1 MIFHHAQR
9 YELFSTI
16 PNVCSDYLEDF
27 TTFFA
32 YRINKEI
39 PFSTFDVT
47 AVESNVKKL
56 TSNVSAVES
65 NVEKLESN
73 VISANAISQ
82 TKSILSRKRKKR
94 EMEFDDESGETRCRS
109 IGWLRWSK
117 KGLPK
122 KVVASFSPNVKR

>member
-16 PNVCSDYLEDF
+16 PNVYSDFLKDF

-32 YRINKEI
+32 YRINREF

-47 AVESNVKKL
+47 
-56 TSNVSAVES
+56 AVES

-82 TKSILSRKRKKR
+82 TKSILSRKRKKK

-122 KVVASFSPNVKR
+122 KVVASFSPNAKR

>member
-16 PNVCSDYLEDF
+16 PNVYSDFLEDF

-32 YRINKEI
+32 YRINKEF
-39 PFSTFDVT
+39 PFLTFDVT

-65 NVEKLESN
+65 NV
-73 VISANAISQ
+73 ISANAISQ
-82 TKSILSRKRKKR
+82 TKSILSRKRKKK

-122 KVVASFSPNVKR
+122 KSCR

>member
-16 PNVCSDYLEDF
+16 PNVYSDFLEDF

-32 YRINKEI
+32 YRIDEEF
-39 PFSTFDVT
+39 PFLTFDVT
-47 AVESNVKKL
+47 
-56 TSNVSAVES
+56 AVES

-82 TKSILSRKRKKR
+82 TKSIYHGNERKRKWNLMTNQGR
-94 EMEFDDESGETRCRS
+94 RDAARSG
-109 IGWLRWSK
+109 G
-117 KGLPK
+117 
-122 KVVASFSPNVKR
+122 

>member
-16 PNVCSDYLEDF
+16 PNIYSDFLEDF

-32 YRINKEI
+32 YRIDKEF

-73 VISANAISQ
+73 VISANAISL
-82 TKSILSRKRKKR
+82 TKSILSRKRKKK

-109 IGWLRWSK
+109 IGWLRWSE

-122 KVVASFSPNVKR
+122 KVVSSFSPNTKR